1 MPWKSYQE
9 WQRHD
14 RQNRPDVSLADGYLA
29 GAAVSLQIKP
39 DDAWIAEILGQADPS
54 EASGDSARDD
64 LSGPR
69 LELMD
74 RLTETRS
81 LLTAGRNGYVPTL
94 EVAEDGEFDLSGWA
108 SGFLEASGP
117 DLDIWLYH
125 LAGRPEC
132 GLLGVIATHAVGP
145 LGEAGRAHIAAHEER
160 QNYEVLQ
167 ARSWEFIPRL
177 MQALYQRKVE
187 LADLGA

>member
-1 MPWKSYQE
+1 MDWKSYQE

-14 RQNRPDVSLADGYLA
+14 RQTRPDVSLADGYLA
-29 GAAVSLQIKP
+29 GAAVSLQMRT
-39 DDAWIAEILGQADPS
+39 DEVWIAEILGQADPS
-54 EASGDSARDD
+54 EASDDSARDD

-69 LELMD
+69 LELMA
-74 RLTETRS
+74 RLAETRS
-81 LLTAGRNGYVPTL
+81 LLAAEQSSYVPTL

-108 SGFLEASGP
+108 SGFLEATGP

-125 LAGRPEC
+125 LAGCPEC

-145 LGEAGRAHIAAHEER
+145 LGEAGRAHIAAHKDR
-160 QNYEVLQ
+160 QNYEVLH

-177 MQALYQRKVE
+177 MQTLYQRKVE